1 MRDKDEAAAEIAAK
15 LYSKAFDLFR
25 KDGWESLFFSTGIVK
40 REFRKARSSASRVS
54 IERANLM
61 VLPGKK
67 YLEAGK
73 VYELEA
79 NFCANEKLLK
89 YSAKSKE

>member
-1 MRDKDEAAAEIAAK
+1 
-15 LYSKAFDLFR
+15 
-25 KDGWESLFFSTGIVK
+25 
-40 REFRKARSSASRVS
+40 
-54 IERANLM
+54 M

-73 VYELEA
+73 IYESEA

-89 YSAKSKE
+89 YSAKSNNSFLLLSELSFRSFLPRRSLQTVA